1 MSEKLHSLSVIVPFY
16 NEEESLDKVLLELI
30 SVLENNFTQW
40 EVIAVD
46 DGSKDRT
53 AALLENIAK
62 QNPHVKVV
70 SFVRNFGQTAAM
82 MAGIDHASNDIIVG
96 MDGDGQNDPSS
107 IPDLVAKLDE
117 GYGVVSGWRK
127 DRKDKELSRKLP
139 SRIANKIVSKFGGVH
154 LNDYGCSLKA
164 YRSEFIKPVRLYGEM
179 HRFIPIYT
187 SWQGGKIAEIPVKH
201 RAREAGTSKYGIN
214 RVFKVLLDICLI
226 RFLHD
231 YLTKPIYVF
240 GGVSF
245 TCFFLAGLC
254 AIWAIGLK
262 LFDDTSFIQTPLP
275 LLIVMLGVTGT
286 LSLLMGLLAE
296 IIVRTYHESQNLPP
310 YQVKQYFN
318 LAKPKD
324 N

>member
-1 MSEKLHSLSVIVPFY
+1 MSEMPDSLSIVVPFY
-16 NEEESLDKVLLELI
+16 NEEESLETVLAELTT
-30 SVLENNFTQW
+30 VLETKFQIW
-40 EVIAVD
+40 EIIAVD
-46 DGSKDRT
+46 DGSTDKT
-53 AALLENIAK
+53 LSLLQKFSETDSR
-62 QNPHVKVV
+62 VKVI

-82 MAGIDHASNDIIVG
+82 MAGIDHAQNNIIVG
-96 MDGDGQNDPSS
+96 MDGDGQNDPAS
-107 IPDLVAKLDE
+107 IPDLITKLNE

-127 DRKDKELSRKLP
+127 ERQDKELSRKLP

-164 YRSEFIKPVRLYGEM
+164 YRSEFIKPIRLYGEM

-201 RAREAGTSKYGIN
+201 RARKAGTSKYGIN
-214 RVFKVLLDICLI
+214 RVFKVLLDIFLI

-240 GGVSF
+240 GGVAF
-245 TCFFLAGLC
+245 ACFFLASLS
-254 AIWAIGLK
+254 ALWSIGLR
-262 LFDDTSFIQTPLP
+262 LFEDISFIQTPLP
-275 LLIVMLGVTGT
+275 LLIVMFSVTGT

-296 IIVRTYHESQNLPP
+296 IIVRTYHESQGLPP
-310 YQVKQYFN
+310 YQVKKTYN
-318 LAKPKD
+318 M